1 LLLFKLRKAETKT
14 LSMIKRERHPLE
26 NRLKTAAKNLNKF
39 FKEKLFKMMGSK
51 SKILYNRDKL
61 NAKKDL
67 RML

>member
-1 LLLFKLRKAETKT
+1 
-14 LSMIKRERHPLE
+14 MIKRERHPLE